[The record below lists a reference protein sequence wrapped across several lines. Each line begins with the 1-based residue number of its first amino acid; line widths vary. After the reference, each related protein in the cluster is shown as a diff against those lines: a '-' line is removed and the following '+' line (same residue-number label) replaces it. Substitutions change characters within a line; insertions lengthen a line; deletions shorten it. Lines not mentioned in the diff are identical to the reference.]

1 MLESRTR
8 GISTLQGLIILF
20 ILPMWFLFSVYI
32 AVDWVNK
39 MNYSQVNFPLYS
51 LGVILA
57 SLLSFGQLE
66 RSMPRGSNRF
76 QWVDAVRSANSSI
89 FILALVLFGIVFATK
104 DKAISRLFL
113 GTFITSTWFLLL
125 PLNRYLP
132 EWLSSIVFRGKN
144 TMRTILVGN
153 VSTTKNLDDW
163 VLDRPPLGM
172 NIIGLVTYEEDR
184 NENGEGSS
192 IPILGDA
199 KDFEKIVEDNQV
211 HQVILLETRRSKTW
225 VSFIMKSSIHAG
237 CRILILNN
245 WEEYFNL
252 PLTPVKEGDHTF
264 FTLQDEPLENPLNRI
279 VKRILDLTI
288 SIPVVLL
295 ILPLFSVIV
304 KCFQLIQSSGPLL
317 FRQERSGF
325 YKRKFNIYKFR
336 TMELSPEKSDQ
347 EAEQATRDDTRIYPF
362 GKYLRQSS
370 LDELPQFV
378 NVMLGEMSIV
388 GPRPHLLQHDEE
400 FRKMVE
406 IYRIRHFVKPGI
418 TGLAQSQ
425 GYRGEIKNVENIRE
439 RIRLDLE
446 YIHNWSVWLEIGII
460 LRTLAQVIFP
470 PKSAY

>member
-8 GISTLQGLIILF
+8 GILTLQGLIVLF
-20 ILPMWFLFSVYI
+20 ILPLWFLFQVYI
-32 AVDWVNK
+32 AVDWVHK

-57 SLLSFGQLE
+57 SLLSFGQLD
-66 RSMPRGSNRF
+66 RAMPRGPNRF
-76 QWVDAVRSANSSI
+76 QWVYAVRSANTSI

-144 TMRTILVGN
+144 TVRTILVGSVN
-153 VSTTKNLDDW
+153 ATKNLDDW
-163 VLDRPPLGM
+163 VLNRPPLGM
-172 NIIGLVTYEEDR
+172 NILGLVTHEEDG
-184 NENGEGSS
+184 NVNDEESS
-192 IPILGDA
+192 LPIIGDA
-199 KDFEKIVEDNQV
+199 KDFDTIIEDNEVQ
-211 HQVILLETRRSKTW
+211 QVILLETRRSKTW
-225 VSFIMKSSIHAG
+225 VSFIMRSSIRAG

-245 WEEYFNL
+245 WEEYFHS
-252 PLTPVKEGDHTF
+252 PLTAVKEGDHTF

-279 VKRILDLTI
+279 VKRIIDLSI
-288 SIPVVLL
+288 SIPVVLF
-295 ILPLFSVIV
+295 ILPPFSLFV
-304 KCFQLIQSSGPLL
+304 KCFQLVQSSGPLL

-336 TMELSPEKSDQ
+336 TMQLSPEKSDQ
-347 EAEQATRDDTRIYPF
+347 EAEQATRDDSRIFPF

-400 FRKMVE
+400 FRKMVD

-439 RIRLDLE
+439 RTRLDLE

-460 LRTLAQVIFP
+460 LRTLAQIIIP

>member
-8 GISTLQGLIILF
+8 GILTLQGLIVLF
-20 ILPMWFLFSVYI
+20 ILPLWFLFQVYI

-57 SLLSFGQLE
+57 SLLSFGQLD
-66 RSMPRGSNRF
+66 RAMPRGPNRF
-76 QWVDAVRSANSSI
+76 QWVNSVRNTNSSI

-125 PLNRYLP
+125 PLNRFLP
-132 EWLSSIVFRGKN
+132 ELLSSIVFRGKN
-144 TMRTILVGN
+144 NVRTILVGSVN
-153 VSTTKNLDDW
+153 ATKNLDDW
-163 VLDRPPLGM
+163 VLNHPPLGM
-172 NIIGLVTYEEDR
+172 NILGLVTYEDEG
-184 NENGEGSS
+184 NESGEESS
-192 IPILGDA
+192 LPILGDA
-199 KDFEKIVEDNQV
+199 KDFDKILEDNQI

-225 VSFIMKSSIHAG
+225 VTFIMRSSIYSG

-245 WEEYFNL
+245 WEEYFDL
-252 PLTPVKEGDHTF
+252 PLTAVKEGSHTF
-264 FTLQDEPLENPLNRI
+264 FTLQDEPLENPLNRLI
-279 VKRILDLTI
+279 KRVIDLSI
-288 SIPVVLL
+288 SIPVVL
-295 ILPLFSVIV
+295 IVLPPFLVIV
-304 KCFQLIQSSGPLL
+304 KCFQLLQSPGPL
-317 FRQERSGF
+317 FFQQERSGF
-325 YKRKFNIYKFR
+325 FKRKFNIYKFR
-336 TMELSPEKSDQ
+336 TMQLSPEKSDQ
-347 EAEQATRDDTRIYPF
+347 EAEQATRDDSRIFPF
-362 GKYLRQSS
+362 GRYLRQTS

-378 NVMLGEMSIV
+378 NVMLGEMSVV

-406 IYRIRHFVKPGI
+406 IYRIRQFVKPGI

-446 YIHNWSVWLEIGII
+446 YIHNWSIWLEIGII
-460 LRTLAQVIFP
+460 LRTISQVIIP